1 MKSSVVENATLSYT
15 HRRAVLSVVMA
26 VFALV
31 AVALAMTLNG
41 CGGGSSPLSATQPT
55 QPVTT
60 PTVVVGSVT
69 SCSSDF
75 YSNSSIPAV
84 CYSASVAGCPNASSL
99 NFTYSYDNPGS
110 PKGTIVF
117 LSGAGGT
124 DDSGDASFAG
134 DYFAAGYEV
143 IQIEWASDWE
153 VTNSPNSDGTVTT
166 SYPGNVQMASCR
178 GATLL
183 NFIFNTN
190 NSTLYSGGGRC
201 AQGSSAGSGAIAYAL
216 TFYGAGSYLD
226 AVELKSGP
234 PLADFEQGC
243 EEPPA
248 PDVSICGQ
256 NNGNQ
261 FGCQLGGTLPW
272 TLSPTYTGAA
282 SGVRTWTNDS
292 SCAVPGTTTTAAS
305 NLAWLQQSIV
315 NQGTNGVYNYP
326 NTAMTAWLCQT
337 IYQQNL
343 CAGGNQYGQG
353 GSPQDNCP
361 NNAASQGE
369 IYYAKLTSDPSNL
382 PQASYNI
389 YAVQNCDG
397 PEGVSAGSASSANP
411 TVAAL
416 NNESGTTAI
425 ENDMLTQ
432 CVKH

>member
-1 MKSSVVENATLSYT
+1 MAANLGADATASP
-15 HRRAVLSVVMA
+15 RRWHGMLRVVMA
-26 VFALV
+26 LVALV
-31 AVALAMTLNG
+31 TMALAVMLNA
-41 CGGGSSPLSATQPT
+41 CGGVSSSAPAVSPPAPPT
-55 QPVTT
+55 TGPSVVTGAAI
-60 PTVVVGSVT
+60 P
-69 SCSSDF
+69 CSGDF
-75 YSNSSIPAV
+75 YSNSTTPAV

-124 DDSGDASFAG
+124 DDSGDAGFAG

-166 SYPGNVQMASCR
+166 SYPANVQLAACR

-226 AVELKSGP
+226 AVEMKSGP
-234 PLADFEQGC
+234 PLADIEQGC
-243 EEPPA
+243 EEPNTIQTTICPA
-248 PDVSICGQ
+248 GQ
-256 NNGNQ
+256 Y
-261 FGCQLGGTLPW
+261 GCQLGGTLPW
-272 TLSPTYTGAA
+272 TLSPMYTGAA
-282 SGVRTWTNDS
+282 SGVRTWTNDN
-292 SCAVPGTTTTAAS
+292 SCAAGATTSTAS
-305 NLAWLQQSIV
+305 NTAWLQQSIV
-315 NQGTNGVYNYP
+315 NDGTNNPTYSFP
-326 NTAMTAWLCQT
+326 KTAMTAWLCQSVVDN
-337 IYQQNL
+337 NL
-343 CAGGNQYGQG
+343 CVGGTDGGQG
-353 GSPQDNCP
+353 GSPEDDCP

-369 IYYAKLTSDPSNL
+369 IFYAKLTSDPSNL
-382 PQASYNI
+382 PQSSYKI

-397 PEGVSAGSASSANP
+397 PEGVSGTDP

-416 NNESGTTAI
+416 ANENGTVAI
-425 ENDMLTQ
+425 ENDMIAQ
-432 CVKH
+432 CPAR